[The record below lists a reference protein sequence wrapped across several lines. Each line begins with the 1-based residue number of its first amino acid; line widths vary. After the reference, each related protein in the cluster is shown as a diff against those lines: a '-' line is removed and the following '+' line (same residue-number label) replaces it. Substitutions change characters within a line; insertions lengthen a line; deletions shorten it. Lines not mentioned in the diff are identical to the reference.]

1 MGLGTKK
8 GKKQEG
14 RNGRKEESGKAGI
27 GEKMNERKQEWEMRN
42 ERKEELVKEE

>member
-8 GKKQEG
+8 GKKQ
-14 RNGRKEESGKAGI
+14 
-27 GEKMNERKQEWEMRN
+27 EKMNERKQEWEMRN